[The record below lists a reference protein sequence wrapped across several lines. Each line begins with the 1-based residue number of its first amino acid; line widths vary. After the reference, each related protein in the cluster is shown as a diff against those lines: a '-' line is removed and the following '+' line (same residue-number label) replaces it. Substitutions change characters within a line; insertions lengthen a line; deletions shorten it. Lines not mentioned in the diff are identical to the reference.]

1 MVNCLYCVLC
11 LDLFAKPILTKG
23 SKTLDNMLGITIDV
37 WPNAN
42 DLSPYLISL
51 LSKITIQNVA
61 PLYQKIDNDIIVQE
75 QNKLLKTK

>member
-1 MVNCLYCVLC
+1 
-11 LDLFAKPILTKG
+11 
-23 SKTLDNMLGITIDV
+23 MLGITIDV